1 MKPYVG
7 LYKFGR
13 PRSKWGIWQYD
24 YVSENG
30 GTTARFIKDVN
41 TYEEAVTEVYKLN
54 GWGTPKQI
62 RQKY

>member
-13 PRSKWGIWQYD
+13 HRSNWGIWQYD
-24 YVSENG
+24 WVGENG
-30 GTTARFIKDVN
+30 GSSARFIKDVYS
-41 TYEEAVTEVYKLN
+41 YEEAVTEVYRLN

-62 RQKY
+62 RKNY

>member
-13 PRSKWGIWQYD
+13 HRSNWGIWQYD
-24 YVSENG
+24 HVSETG
-30 GTTARFIKDVN
+30 ATARFIKDVYS
-41 TYEEAVTEVYKLN
+41 YEEAVTEVYRLN